1 MADVLMDLSLRL
13 GIEHVRGLRI
23 PHWFTHQELAD
34 LAGAHR
40 STVTTILN
48 DWIYDGI
55 LKTDGKAIV
64 VMRPAALR
72 KKGAILPQE

>member
-1 MADVLMDLSLRL
+1 VLMDLSQRL
-13 GIEHVRGLRI
+13 GIERGRGLRI

-64 VMRPAALR
+64 VMRPAVLR

>member
-1 MADVLMDLSLRL
+1 
-13 GIEHVRGLRI
+13 
-23 PHWFTHQELAD
+23 LAD

-64 VMRPAALR
+64 VMRPATLR